1 MAEKELRKMRRN
13 ELIDIIY
20 ALQEQME
27 QVEAE
32 RDTYKKQLEDRQIR
46 IEKAGSI
53 ADAAVALNHLFEV
66 AQSTADQYLD
76 SVYAAN
82 ADVEAQR
89 QQILD
94 EAHRQAGEI
103 LEAAAAEARQIEAD
117 RKDADL
123 ENDAEA

>member
-20 ALQEQME
+20 ALQEQIE
-27 QVEAE
+27 QVAAE
-32 RDTYKKQLEDRQIR
+32 RDTYKKQLGDRQIH
-46 IEKAGSI
+46 IEKVGSI

-66 AQSTADQYLD
+66 AQSTVDQYLD

-82 ADVEAQR
+82 AEAEAQR

-123 ENDAEA
+123 EDDAEA

>member
-27 QVEAE
+27 QVAAE
-32 RDTYKKQLEDRQIR
+32 RDTYKKQLGDRQIH

-76 SVYAAN
+76 YIYAAN
-82 ADVEAQR
+82 AEAEAQR

-123 ENDAEA
+123 EDDAEA

>member
-27 QVEAE
+27 QIEAE
-32 RDTYKKQLEDRQIR
+32 RDSYRKQLEDRQIR

-53 ADAAVALNHLFEV
+53 ADAAVALNQLFEV
-66 AQSTADQYLD
+66 AQSTADQYLE

-82 ADVEAQR
+82 AEVEAQR

-123 ENDAEA
+123 EDDAEA

>member
-27 QVEAE
+27 QIEAE
-32 RDTYKKQLEDRQIR
+32 RDSYKKQLEDRQIR

-53 ADAAVALNHLFEV
+53 ADAAVALNQLFEV
-66 AQSTADQYLD
+66 AQSTADQYLE

-82 ADVEAQR
+82 AEVEAQR

-123 ENDAEA
+123 EDDAEA

>member
-27 QVEAE
+27 QVAAE
-32 RDTYKKQLEDRQIR
+32 RDTYKKQLGDRQIH
-46 IEKAGSI
+46 IEKVGSI

-82 ADVEAQR
+82 AEAEAQR

-123 ENDAEA
+123 EDDAEA

>member
-27 QVEAE
+27 QVAAE
-32 RDTYKKQLEDRQIR
+32 RDTYKKQLGDRQIH

-53 ADAAVALNHLFEV
+53 EDAAVALNHLFEV

-82 ADVEAQR
+82 AETEAQR

-123 ENDAEA
+123 EDDAEA

>member
-20 ALQEQME
+20 ALQEQIE
-27 QVEAE
+27 QVAAE
-32 RDTYKKQLEDRQIR
+32 RDTYKKQLGDRQIH
-46 IEKAGSI
+46 IEKVGSI

-82 ADVEAQR
+82 AEAEAQR

-123 ENDAEA
+123 EDDAEA

>member
-27 QVEAE
+27 QIETE
-32 RDTYKKQLEDRQIR
+32 RDSYKKQLEDRQIR
-46 IEKAGSI
+46 LEKAGSI

-66 AQSTADQYLD
+66 AQSTADQYLE

-103 LEAAAAEARQIEAD
+103 LEAAASEARQIEAD

-123 ENDAEA
+123 EDDAEA